1 MKRFQQGSSVWVS
14 SSVWLAL
21 VLVHL
26 AACKDLA
33 SGPGSSWSDER
44 GHDRGAAD
52 GAALESAPPTVTAPV
67 VVKPMSSAPEDSAPV
82 NSAPM
87 KSAPV
92 DDATKTVADVP
103 APVPADA
110 NAAMAPTTDPSASVV
125 GATDAHASTTG
136 ASGKEHADATTSP
149 AVDAHDALV
158 SLDVRM
164 PDDVRADRPFEYHL
178 DVANRGRA
186 AIAGVVLRET
196 LAPGLEFVS
205 SDPEATRRDGDVLVW
220 ELDAIAAAESR
231 TVTITA
237 RTSGVETVTRS
248 ATLDVR
254 LVRETATPVVT
265 PGLALALVFDAT
277 GVLLCDDVTGR
288 FVVSNP
294 GTGRTEGVTI
304 HDDLPEGL
312 TTLDGKSSLEVRVGA
327 LAVGETREIPF
338 AFRAQRGGAYS
349 DDAIARAAEDLEA
362 HAAPASVF
370 VRQPAASVRVEG
382 PDPSI
387 PAGRTGTFAFVATNT
402 SDVAIEDARLV
413 ARLPDSL
420 VFESADAGGSREGER
435 CTWDLGTLAAGE
447 TRTVHATYRGAA
459 PVEGTARAVL
469 TGRCTPEAKGWGP
482 ARVSGAADVSV
493 RVTDSEGVG
502 RVGEPHAYVCTLRN
516 QGQVELTDVRLA
528 ASWPVQ
534 IEWSDSDFRPDAVV
548 AGERAEFLVGS
559 IPVGETRTVTFR
571 LKARITGEFKINT
584 MTTCNETAKPVSQ
597 DEVTN
602 FVER

>member
-1 MKRFQQGSSVWVS
+1 MKRFQHS
-14 SSVWLAL
+14 SSMWVAVVLAHL
-21 VLVHL
+21 V
-26 AACKDLA
+26 ACKGLA

-52 GAALESAPPTVTAPV
+52 GAALESAPSTVAAPV
-67 VVKPMSSAPEDSAPV
+67 AVKPVS
-82 NSAPM
+82 
-87 KSAPV
+87 SAPV
-92 DDATKTVADVP
+92 DDAKKTVAD
-103 APVPADA
+103 APVPVPAAA
-110 NAAMAPTTDPSASVV
+110 NAADSTANAAKAPAPDPSVT
-125 GATDAHASTTG
+125 ATDAHGSAIGGSATIAPTTIASATIE
-136 ASGKEHADATTSP
+136 SGDGHANAKTAP
-149 AVDAHDALV
+149 AVEVHDALV

-196 LAPGLEFVS
+196 LAPGLELVS

-220 ELDAIAAAESR
+220 ELDPIAAAETR

-265 PGLALALVFDAT
+265 PGLALAVVFDAT

-304 HDDLPEGL
+304 HDDLPDGL

-349 DDAIARAAEDLEA
+349 DDATARAAEDLEA

-370 VRQPAASVRVEG
+370 VRQPSASVKVEG
-382 PDPSI
+382 PEPSI
-387 PAGRTGTFAFVATNT
+387 AAGRTGTFAFVATNT

-413 ARLPDSL
+413 AYLPDSFA
-420 VFESADAGGSREGER
+420 FENADAGGSRAGER
-435 CTWDLGTLAAGE
+435 CTWELGTLAAGE

-469 TGRCTPEAKGWGP
+469 TGRCTPEARGSSP

-493 RVTDSEGVG
+493 RVTDADGVG

-571 LKARITGEFKINT
+571 LKARTTGEFKINT
-584 MTTCNETAKPVSQ
+584 MTTCNETGRPVSQ